1 MVQVYP
7 QNADI
12 VVLKLALT
20 PPVNMARVLLIEDD
34 YFLRAILKSR
44 LEELGHWV
52 IDAPN
57 AKHAKELHIE
67 HGFNV
72 VLTDLLMP
80 EKDGFELISEFRQ
93 FDRNVRVIAM
103 SAGGQISAPDY
114 LDMAR
119 QLGACDIL
127 KKPVTDQQL
136 ASTLSRALA
145 PT

>member
-1 MVQVYP
+1 
-7 QNADI
+7 
-12 VVLKLALT
+12 
-20 PPVNMARVLLIEDD
+20 MARILLIEDD

-44 LEELGHWV
+44 LEDLGHWV

-80 EKDGFELISEFRQ
+80 EKDGFELISEFRR

-127 KKPVTDQQL
+127 KKPVTDEQL
-136 ASTLSRALA
+136 ASTLSRALGRS
-145 PT
+145 